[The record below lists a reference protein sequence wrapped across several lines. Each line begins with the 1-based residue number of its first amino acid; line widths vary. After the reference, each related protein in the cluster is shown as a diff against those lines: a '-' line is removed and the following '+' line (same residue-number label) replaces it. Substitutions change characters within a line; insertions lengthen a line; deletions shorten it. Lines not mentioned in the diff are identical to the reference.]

1 MGQRYSYVGTDLGY
15 QRAWSFPDN
24 PEVSNAAPTTAERA
38 RPLVLSAS
46 PDTLWRIGVAGL
58 TAIAAAFFF
67 ARLTVWPPHE
77 DETLALFTSR
87 GSVGE
92 LIRTVLGERGG
103 APLHFLFAWVIA
115 HTGGGLV
122 ELRLVSTLFAVAS
135 VPLMAML
142 VARLTDRVVALVATA
157 IVVPSWMLLFH
168 GIYGRMYSIFLFT
181 ATLSYLALLSAIERR
196 DRRGW
201 ILWGLAILACIAT
214 HPYGALVVASQ
225 GLYVLYARRFRE
237 AVPAFAV
244 VALLA
249 IPFWRSDTVLANRF
263 EVGVGGG
270 GTKLGSPFSILKYL
284 ARVAGDFTVG
294 WTPTRVAVLL
304 VATVGMTMLARRSRK
319 GAVLVACVIVTPF
332 LFFAVTRIQSGFA
345 SPESR
350 HLIFVLPFFA
360 ALVALPLVRLATSPR
375 GIALAAAIVLALGT
389 GEIAWGLHNTRTLY
403 VGEPQIR
410 ADGRT
415 GASTWLAS
423 TSAPND
429 ILFGYDPVYLG
440 AWERHRAFSD
450 TVVPRADTKL
460 ALRVLYRATKPLGRG
475 IWVLD
480 ASDNNNFTPRLHIPL
495 RYPRPAS
502 KFDARVFGPFL
513 VVRSRKPV
521 RTIRE
526 FLLQTQAVQLVGQS
540 LYLGDSDINLL
551 TVERALGLRGLDA
564 GGAR

>member
-1 MGQRYSYVGTDLGY
+1 
-15 QRAWSFPDN
+15 
-24 PEVSNAAPTTAERA
+24 VSNAAPTTAERA
-38 RPLVLSAS
+38 RPFALSMS
-46 PDTLWRIGVAGL
+46 PDTLWRVGVAGL

-103 APLHFLFAWVIA
+103 APLHFLFAWVIT

-122 ELRLVSTLFAVAS
+122 ELRLVSTVFAIAS
-135 VPLMAML
+135 VPLIALL
-142 VARLTDRVVALVATA
+142 VARLADRTVALVATA

-181 ATLSYLALLSAIERR
+181 ATLSYLALLRALERR
-196 DRRGW
+196 DRRSW

-214 HPYGALVVASQ
+214 HPYGALVLASQ

-237 AVPAFAV
+237 AVPAFFV
-244 VALLA
+244 VAVLA

-263 EVGVGGG
+263 DVGVGGG
-270 GTKLGSPFSILKYL
+270 GTKLGSPFSIFKYL

-294 WTPTRVAVLL
+294 WTPARVAVLL
-304 VATVGMTMLARRSRK
+304 VAALGMAMLVRRNRA
-319 GAVLVACVIVTPF
+319 GAAFVACVLVTPF
-332 LFFAVTRIQSGFA
+332 VFFAVTRIGSGFA

-360 ALVALPLVRLATSPR
+360 TLLALPLVRLGRSPV
-375 GIALAAAIVLALGT
+375 GVAFAAVIVLALGT
-389 GEIAWGLHNTRTLY
+389 GEVAWGLHNTRTLY

-410 ADGRT
+410 ADGRAA
-415 GASTWLAS
+415 ASTWLAS
-423 TSAPND
+423 TSRPDD
-429 ILFGYDPVYLG
+429 ILFGYDPAYLG
-440 AWERHRAFSD
+440 AWEQNHSFSN

-460 ALRVLYRATKPLGRG
+460 ALNVLYHARKPLGRG
-475 IWVLD
+475 VWVLD
-480 ASDNNNFTPRLHIPL
+480 ASDNNNFTPRLHIP
-495 RYPRPAS
+495 RRFPRPAS
-502 KFDARVFGPFL
+502 KFEARVFGPFL
-513 VVRSRKPV
+513 VIRSRKPT

-540 LYLGDSDINLL
+540 LLLGDSDINLL

-564 GGAR
+564 AGAR

>member
-1 MGQRYSYVGTDLGY
+1 M
-15 QRAWSFPDN
+15 N
-24 PEVSNAAPTTAERA
+24 NAAPTTAERG
-38 RPLVLSAS
+38 RPLAIATSS
-46 PDTLWRIGVAGL
+46 DTLWRVGVGAL
-58 TAIAAAFFF
+58 TAAVAVFLF

-87 GSVGE
+87 GSVGD

-122 ELRLVSTLFAVAS
+122 ELRLVSTLFTIAS
-135 VPLMAML
+135 VPLIAML

-157 IVVPSWMLLFH
+157 IVAPSWMLLFH

-181 ATLSYLALLSAIERR
+181 ATLSYLALLRALERR
-196 DRRGW
+196 DRRSW

-214 HPYGALVVASQ
+214 HPYGALVLASQ
-225 GLYVLYARRFRE
+225 GLYVLYARRLRE

-244 VALLA
+244 VAILA

-263 EVGVGGG
+263 DVGVGGG

-284 ARVAGDFTVG
+284 SRVAGDFTVG
-294 WTPTRVAVLL
+294 WTATRIAVLL
-304 VATVGMTMLARRSRK
+304 VAGIGMVLLARRNRA
-319 GAVLVACVIVTPF
+319 GAAFVGCVLVTPF
-332 LFFAVTRIQSGFA
+332 LFFAITRIGSGFA

-350 HLIFVLPFFA
+350 HLIFILPFFA
-360 ALVALPLVRLATSPR
+360 TLLASPLVRIAGSPR
-375 GIALAAAIVLALGT
+375 GIALAAATVLAFGT
-389 GEIAWGLHNTRTLY
+389 GEVAWGLHNTRTLY

-410 ADGRT
+410 ADGRAA
-415 GASTWLAS
+415 ASTWLAS

-429 ILFGYDPVYLG
+429 ILFGYDPAFLG
-440 AWERHRAFSD
+440 AWEQNHAFSHI
-450 TVVPRADTKL
+450 VVPRADTQL
-460 ALRVLYRATKPLGRG
+460 ALHVLYRASKPLGRG
-475 IWVLD
+475 VWVLD
-480 ASDNNNFTPRLHIPL
+480 ASDNNNFTPRLHIPR

-502 KFDARVFGPFL
+502 KFEARVFGPFL
-513 VVRSRKPV
+513 VIRSRKPTQ
-521 RTIRE
+521 TIRE

>member
-1 MGQRYSYVGTDLGY
+1 
-15 QRAWSFPDN
+15 
-24 PEVSNAAPTTAERA
+24 VSNAASTTAARG

-46 PDTLWRIGVAGL
+46 NDTLWRVGVGGL
-58 TAIAAAFFF
+58 TAIAATFFF

-122 ELRLVSTLFAVAS
+122 ELRLVSTLFAIAS

-157 IVVPSWMLLFH
+157 MIVPSWMLLFH

-181 ATLSYLALLSAIERR
+181 ATLSYLALFAALERR

-201 ILWGLAILACIAT
+201 LLWGLAILACIAT
-214 HPYGALVVASQ
+214 HPYGALVLASQ
-225 GLYVLYARRFRE
+225 GLYVLYARRLRE
-237 AVPAFAV
+237 GVPVFAIV
-244 VALLA
+244 GVLA

-263 EVGVGGG
+263 DVGVGGG

-284 ARVAGDFTVG
+284 SRVAGDFTVG
-294 WTPTRVAVLL
+294 WTPARVVVLL
-304 VATVGMTMLARRSRK
+304 VAGLGMVMLVRRDRSRAALV
-319 GAVLVACVIVTPF
+319 GCVLVTPF
-332 LFFAVTRIQSGFA
+332 LFFAITRIGSGIA

-350 HLIFVLPFFA
+350 HLIFILPFFA
-360 ALVALPLVRLATSPR
+360 ALLALPLVRLARSR
-375 GIALAAAIVLALGT
+375 VGLVLAGAAVLALGT
-389 GEIAWGLHNTRTLY
+389 GEVAWGLHNTRSLY

-410 ADGRT
+410 ADGRAA
-415 GASTWLAS
+415 ASTWLAS
-423 TSAPND
+423 TSKPND
-429 ILFGYDPVYLG
+429 ILFGYDPLFLG
-440 AWERHRAFSD
+440 AWEQNRSFSH
-450 TVVPRADTKL
+450 TVVPRADTQL
-460 ALRVLYRATKPLGRG
+460 ALHVLYRARKPLGRG
-475 IWVLD
+475 VWVLD
-480 ASDNNNFTPRLHIPL
+480 ASDNNNFTVRLHIPL
-495 RYPRPAS
+495 RYPKPAS
-502 KFDARVFGPFL
+502 KFEARVFGPFL
-513 VVRSRKPV
+513 VLRSRKPTG
-521 RTIRE
+521 TIRE
-526 FLLQTQAVQLVGQS
+526 FLLQTQAVQLLGQS

>member
-1 MGQRYSYVGTDLGY
+1 
-15 QRAWSFPDN
+15 
-24 PEVSNAAPTTAERA
+24 VSNAAPTTAERA
-38 RPLVLSAS
+38 RPFALAAS
-46 PDTLWRIGVAGL
+46 SDTLWRFGVGAL
-58 TAIAAAFFF
+58 TAAVAVFLFT
-67 ARLTVWPPHE
+67 RLTVWPPHE
-77 DETLALFTSR
+77 DETLALFASR
-87 GSVGE
+87 TSVGD

-115 HTGGGLV
+115 HTGGGLT
-122 ELRLVSTLFAVAS
+122 ELRLVSTFFAVAS

-157 IVVPSWMLLFH
+157 IVAPSWMLLFH
-168 GIYGRMYSIFLFT
+168 GIYGRMYSLFLFT

-196 DRRGW
+196 DRRSW
-201 ILWGLAILACIAT
+201 TLWGLAILACIAT

-225 GLYVLYARRFRE
+225 GLFVLYARRLRD
-237 AVPAFAV
+237 ALPAFVLVAV
-244 VALLA
+244 LA

-284 ARVAGDFTVG
+284 DHVAGDFTVG
-294 WTPTRVAVLL
+294 WWSTRVVVLL
-304 VATVGMTMLARRSRK
+304 VALGGLVLLARRNRRSAAFV
-319 GAVLVACVIVTPF
+319 GCVLLTPF
-332 LFFAVTRIQSGFA
+332 VFFVITRIGSGTA

-350 HLIFVLPFFA
+350 HLIFALPVFA
-360 ALVALPLVRLATSPR
+360 TLLALPLVRLARWR
-375 GIALAAAIVLALGT
+375 GGLALAATLVLALGT
-389 GEIAWGLHNTRTLY
+389 GEIAWGLHNTRSLY
-403 VGEPQIR
+403 VGEAPIR
-410 ADGRT
+410 SEAR
-415 GASTWLAS
+415 GAASIWLAS
-423 TSAPND
+423 SSKPD
-429 ILFGYDPVYLG
+429 DLLFGYDPLFLG
-440 AWERHRAFSD
+440 AWERNHAFSH

-460 ALRVLYRATKPLGRG
+460 ALRVLYRARRPLGRG
-475 IWVLD
+475 VWVLD

-502 KFDARVFGPFL
+502 NFEARVFGPFL
-513 VVRSRKPV
+513 VLRSRKPT
-521 RTIRE
+521 RTVRE

>member
-1 MGQRYSYVGTDLGY
+1 VNNT
-15 QRAWSFPDN
+15 
-24 PEVSNAAPTTAERA
+24 APTTAERVRSFTLA
-38 RPLVLSAS
+38 AS
-46 PDTLWRIGVAGL
+46 SDTLWRVGVGGL
-58 TAIAAAFFF
+58 TAAVAAFLFT
-67 ARLTVWPPHE
+67 RLTVWPPHE
-77 DETLALFTSR
+77 DETLALFASR
-87 GSVGE
+87 SSVGD

-115 HTGGGLV
+115 HTGGGLI
-122 ELRLVSTLFAVAS
+122 ELRLVSTFFAVAS
-135 VPLMAML
+135 VPLIAAL

-157 IVVPSWMLLFH
+157 IVAPSWMLLFH

-196 DRRGW
+196 ERRGW

-214 HPYGALVVASQ
+214 HPYGALVLASQ
-225 GLYVLYARRFRE
+225 GLYVAYARRLRG
-237 AVPAFAV
+237 ALPAFVLVAV
-244 VALLA
+244 LA

-284 ARVAGDFTVG
+284 SHVAGDFTVG
-294 WTPTRVAVLL
+294 WWPARAAVLL
-304 VATVGMTMLARRSRK
+304 VALAGVVLLARRNRQSAAFV
-319 GAVLVACVIVTPF
+319 GCVLLAPF
-332 LFFAVTRIQSGFA
+332 LFFVSTRIGSGTA

-360 ALVALPLVRLATSPR
+360 TLLALPLVRLSRRP
-375 GIALAAAIVLALGT
+375 GGLVLAATVVLALGT
-389 GEIAWGLHNTRTLY
+389 GEVAWGLHNTRTLY
-403 VGEPQIR
+403 VGEAPIR
-410 ADGRT
+410 SEARGA
-415 GASTWLAS
+415 ASTWLAS
-423 TSAPND
+423 KSNPD
-429 ILFGYDPVYLG
+429 DLLFGYDPLFLG
-440 AWERHRAFSD
+440 AWEQNRAFSR

-460 ALRVLYRATKPLGRG
+460 ALHVLYRARKPLGRG
-475 IWVLD
+475 MWVLD

-502 KFDARVFGPFL
+502 KFEARVFGPFL
-513 VVRSRKPV
+513 VLRSRKPT
-521 RTIRE
+521 RTVRE

-564 GGAR
+564 GGDR